1 MRDRPAE
8 GHRIMRRRH
17 EMDRMNNRLLM
28 KVAIAAA
35 AGAMLQACVATAP
48 TIGDNSAKTVTTGA
62 AGGGTAQNA
71 NSALERCSAPLGTI
85 AIVEDTQAPWYQY
98 LTQQYR
104 LSSTIPL
111 LKLMVQQSNCFIVLD
126 RGKALNQAMGER
138 ALQQSGELRQGS
150 NFGKGQMVSAD
161 YALNPEIVV
170 SERGT
175 QQVGA
180 ALGRINPWVGLIAG
194 GFSTNEAATVLTL
207 VDNRSSVQVAAAE
220 GSSKNT
226 DFALGGFLGGGSGAA
241 GLGGY
246 SSTPQGKVV
255 AAAFMNAFNQM
266 VIAARSYTP
275 QSMGDRGLGTGGK
288 LAVDG
293 AAPAPAAAPAAKPVA
308 ANPSPAAVRTR
319 ATCTDGEEAFKA
331 LKLTKEKT
339 GIVVNYQRLK
349 TGERNWT
356 RMTTD
361 NVRDMKVRVGGTFCM
376 GVD

>member
-1 MRDRPAE
+1 MEISKHTLVWKA
-8 GHRIMRRRH
+8 
-17 EMDRMNNRLLM
+17 
-28 KVAIAAA
+28 AIAAA
-35 AGAMLQACVATAP
+35 AGMVLQACVATAP
-48 TIGDNSAKTVTTGA
+48 TVGDNSAKTVTTGA
-62 AGGGTAQNA
+62 AGGGNAHNA
-71 NSALERCSAPLGTI
+71 NAALEKCSAPLGTI
-85 AIVEDTQAPWYQY
+85 AIVENTQAPWYQY
-98 LTQQYR
+98 LTQQYK
-104 LSSTIPL
+104 LTSTIPL
-111 LKLMVQQSNCFIVLD
+111 LKLMVQQSNCFIVVD

-138 ALQQSGELRQGS
+138 ALQQSGELRENS

-161 YALNPEIVV
+161 YSLNPEIVV

-226 DFALGGFLGGGSGAA
+226 DFALGGIIGGGSGVA

-266 VIAARSYTP
+266 VVAARSYTP
-275 QSMGDRGLGTGGK
+275 QTMGDLGLGTGGK

-293 AAPAPAAAPAAKPVA
+293 AAPAPKPVA
-308 ANPSPAAVRTR
+308 AAAPEAPAPRSGPAVREAQAQLVKLGYDIGGKPDGNLGRKTVGAIREFQKDRNLKITGTLDAATR
-319 ATCTDGEEAFKA
+319 
-331 LKLTKEKT
+331 KELA
-339 GIVVNYQRLK
+339 Q
-349 TGERNWT
+349 
-356 RMTTD
+356 
-361 NVRDMKVRVGGTFCM
+361 
-376 GVD
+376 